1 MTKRRIQ
8 LQPGGG
14 RHGDRERDAGTS
26 KTPWKTVVRPV
37 PDSEPLPCTFC
48 DIVAR
53 REPATIHYEDDEVLV
68 FVNKLQWVPVMLL
81 VVPKRHLSQ
90 RELWADG
97 SIGQV
102 AAVAVRMGE
111 RFCPGGYR
119 LLANFGR
126 DAMQSQP
133 HGHLHVLG
141 GVHLG
146 RYV

>member
-1 MTKRRIQ
+1 M
-8 LQPGGG
+8 
-14 RHGDRERDAGTS
+14 
-26 KTPWKTVVRPV
+26 VRPM
-37 PDSEPLPCTFC
+37 PDTEPPPCTFC

-53 REPATIHYEDDEVLV
+53 RELATIHYEDDEVLV

-97 SIGQV
+97 SIARV
-102 AAVAVRMGE
+102 AAVAVQMGE

-119 LLANFGR
+119 LLANLGR